1 MFHPFHLQVKKG
13 SMDKKIVIEKIVCL
27 TGSTKYP
34 EHLGFTKIG
43 ALMGAAFAWG
53 VVTDTGGE
61 RNAASF
67 GSDISCAARSAGLM
81 RWVVGVLTGAS
92 GASGEC
98 SVTALPS
105 ALKYDPVLF
114 SGGGLASLV
123 DEMTASDN
131 RRPSSCEAW
140 MEMSSAVV
148 PVRSMLISGELSV
161 GSVVFE
167 SASPSSSISR
177 ADIDDGSSRVCD
189 MLRREWS
196 GWPYGIAEVL
206 LGVGTCEVDGDG
218 RSGIGDEMPLP
229 GSSWMADIDS
239 DSPRPLKDLRG
250 TLRVTSPPK
259 EPFCDRDGC
268 PANEGRRDSAGVVA
282 VGVAGPS
289 CPWSNICSLVAN
301 SCLHTQLIPIKK
313 YQAWKP
319 THLHILHLIRRR
331 GPPGVF
337 GRESEGVRGY
347 FANISVWG
355 GDPSPSDIKNF
366 WWVNVTSDKSLR

>member
-1 MFHPFHLQVKKG
+1 MNE
-13 SMDKKIVIEKIVCL
+13 KIVIEKNIWL

-43 ALMGAAFAWG
+43 ALIGTAFDAEPWG
-53 VVTDTGGE
+53 VVTDAGGE

-81 RWVVGVLTGAS
+81 RWVVGVSTCAS
-92 GASGEC
+92 GASEVC

-105 ALKYDPVLF
+105 ALKYDPVLL
-114 SGGGLASLV
+114 SGGGFVSLA

-131 RRPSSCEAW
+131 RRPRSCEAW

-161 GSVVFE
+161 SWVAFG

-177 ADIDDGSSRVCD
+177 ADIDDESSRVCD

-196 GWPYGIAEVL
+196 GWPCGIEGVF

-218 RSGIGDEMPLP
+218 RSGIGDEMSFP
-229 GSSWMADIDS
+229 GSSRMANIES
-239 DSPRPLKDLRG
+239 DSPRPPLKDRVV
-250 TLRVTSPPK
+250 LRVTSPPK
-259 EPFCDRDGC
+259 EPFCNRDDC
-268 PANEGRRDSAGVVA
+268 PAEGRRDPAGVVP
-282 VGVAGPS
+282 VGVAGPN

-301 SCLHTQLIPIKK
+301 SCLHTLWIPI
-313 YQAWKP
+313 Y
-319 THLHILHLIRRR
+319 I
-331 GPPGVF
+331 
-337 GRESEGVRGY
+337 
-347 FANISVWG
+347 
-355 GDPSPSDIKNF
+355 
-366 WWVNVTSDKSLR
+366 